1 MKFCSEC
8 QNMYYIKINGEDAN
22 TLVYYCRFC
31 GHEDNEPTD
40 DGVVVLRTEYKKTEQ
55 QFSHMINRYIK
66 HDPTLPRIT
75 NVKCPNEGCKSNGA
89 GEKSHNSTDKSHNST
104 DKSHNSTDKS
114 HNSTDKSASG
124 GHDSPKGDASSV
136 IYLRYDDANMKYL
149 YICEYCDTTW
159 KTDDNK

>member
-75 NVKCPNEGCKSNGA
+75 NVKCPNEGCKSNG
-89 GEKSHNSTDKSHNST
+89 STDKSHGPT
-104 DKSHNSTDKS
+104 DKSS
-114 HNSTDKSASG
+114 SASG
-124 GHDSPKGDASSV
+124 GHDSPKGHEPSV

-149 YICEYCDTTW
+149 YICEHCDTTW

>member
-75 NVKCPNEGCKSNGA
+75 NVKCPNEGCKSNGS
-89 GEKSHNSTDKSHNST
+89 GDKSHNST

-114 HNSTDKSASG
+114 HGASASG
-124 GHDSPKGDASSV
+124 GHDSTKGDASSV

-149 YICEYCDTTW
+149 YICEHCDTTW

>member
-31 GHEDNEPTD
+31 GHEDNDPTD
-40 DGVVVLRTEYKKTEQ
+40 DGVVLLLTEYKKTEP

-75 NVKCPNEGCKSNGA
+75 NVKCPNEGCKSNG
-89 GEKSHNSTDKSHNST
+89 STDKSNGSS
-104 DKSHNSTDKS
+104 DKSQ
-114 HNSTDKSASG
+114 SASG
-124 GHDSPKGDASSV
+124 GHDSPKGHESSV

-149 YICEYCDTTW
+149 YICEHCDTTW

>member
-1 MKFCSEC
+1 
-8 QNMYYIKINGEDAN
+8 MYYIKINGEDAN

-75 NVKCPNEGCKSNGA
+75 NVKCPNEGCKSNG
-89 GEKSHNSTDKSHNST
+89 STDKGHG
-104 DKSHNSTDKS
+104 
-114 HNSTDKSASG
+114 ASG
-124 GHDSPKGDASSV
+124 GHDSSVASKDASSV

-149 YICEYCDTTW
+149 YICEHCDTTW

>member
-1 MKFCSEC
+1 
-8 QNMYYIKINGEDAN
+8 MYYIKINGDDAN

-75 NVKCPNEGCKSNGA
+75 NVKCPNEGCKSNG
-89 GEKSHNSTDKSHNST
+89 SSDKSYGA
-104 DKSHNSTDKS
+104 
-114 HNSTDKSASG
+114 SASG
-124 GHDSPKGDASSV
+124 GHDSTQVHESSV
-136 IYLRYDDANMKYL
+136 IYLRYDDENMKYL
-149 YICEYCDTTW
+149 YICTTCDTSW
-159 KTDDNK
+159 KTDDDK